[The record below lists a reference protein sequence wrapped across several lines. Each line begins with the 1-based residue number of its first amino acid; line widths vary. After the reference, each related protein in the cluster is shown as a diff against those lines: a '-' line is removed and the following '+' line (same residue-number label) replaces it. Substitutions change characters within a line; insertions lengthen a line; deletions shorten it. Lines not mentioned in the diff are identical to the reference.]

1 MTASVCLHAEGL
13 RNGGGGV
20 SAWQGFV
27 KDLAEVADN
36 LQRAAATVPGS
47 VLEGKDADGQPLS
60 PERALALLQSLLQGV
75 HLTDRV
81 LQQVQGFFRV
91 LRSTTK
97 PDPTSR
103 RCCRACCRA
112 CTSSSACC
120 SRCKVFYI
128 IRVLVGF

>member
-1 MTASVCLHAEGL
+1 MRQGSVTAGDNTCL
-13 RNGGGGV
+13 R
-20 SAWQGFV
+20 QGFV

-81 LQQVQGFFRV
+81 LQQA
-91 LRSTTK
+91 
-97 PDPTSR
+97 
-103 RCCRACCRA
+103 RACWVTQILGCR
-112 CTSSSACC
+112 
-120 SRCKVFYI
+120 F
-128 IRVLVGF
+128 GFQTGFLK

>member
-1 MTASVCLHAEGL
+1 MSHAAGL
-13 RNGGGGV
+13 CHAQYAACV
-20 SAWQGFV
+20 WQGFV

-81 LQQVQGFFRV
+81 LQQVRDF
-91 LRSTTK
+91 
-97 PDPTSR
+97 
-103 RCCRACCRA
+103 
-112 CTSSSACC
+112 
-120 SRCKVFYI
+120 
-128 IRVLVGF
+128 